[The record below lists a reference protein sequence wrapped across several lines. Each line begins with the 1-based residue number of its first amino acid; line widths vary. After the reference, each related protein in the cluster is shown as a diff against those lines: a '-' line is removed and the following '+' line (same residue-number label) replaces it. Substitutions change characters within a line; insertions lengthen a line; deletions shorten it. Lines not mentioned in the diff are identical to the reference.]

1 MEENVFYKPGE
12 PSSVMSLNEE
22 VDLFASCV
30 NIYTTETDVYGDIM
44 DEPRELEVFD
54 EGAWALNLATGI
66 VATLGLAACAIA
78 VVATGG
84 AALAVVAFAS
94 AAVGTGVMTAG
105 MSYADKKNQKNRS
118 NLEYGIGLMLGAAVG
133 ALTGVGIMYAGPAL
147 TVAGEQAGFEA
158 SFLMGTNALTVN
170 TIPDIVTAGGMT
182 LLATDGAYALNEI
195 NTMCTG
201 QNLAVDTVFEGNEE
215 NYEACV
221 VALQVLN
228 EGLLDLTT
236 RGYQRNG
243 SGSSSSEAEKSD
255 EGAEISESGV
265 NIRGAGDES
274 GGKTFKFSDMTE
286 SEIVKIVERYR
297 KKAPIEIPD
306 TAKYK
311 AKSMADGYEQI
322 SYKWNDGTYKYE
334 VRWHTRTSGA
344 PEGQGNTWVIQRT
357 IPGNGGKKPSTQFL
371 IGENEWVEGWKW
383 YDAISAR
390 KNGTA
395 TQEQIELLDK
405 GHWKE

>member
-1 MEENVFYKPGE
+1 
-12 PSSVMSLNEE
+12 
-22 VDLFASCV
+22 
-30 NIYTTETDVYGDIM
+30 
-44 DEPRELEVFD
+44 
-54 EGAWALNLATGI
+54 
-66 VATLGLAACAIA
+66 
-78 VVATGG
+78 
-84 AALAVVAFAS
+84 
-94 AAVGTGVMTAG
+94 
-105 MSYADKKNQKNRS
+105 
-118 NLEYGIGLMLGAAVG
+118 
-133 ALTGVGIMYAGPAL
+133 
-147 TVAGEQAGFEA
+147 
-158 SFLMGTNALTVN
+158 
-170 TIPDIVTAGGMT
+170 
-182 LLATDGAYALNEI
+182 
-195 NTMCTG
+195 MCTG

-228 EGLLDLTT
+228 DGLLDLTT

-243 SGSSSSEAEKSD
+243 SGSSSSEAGKSD
-255 EGAEISESGV
+255 EGAEISESGM